1 MSFFLE
7 GRFTSDTSARF
18 VQSLE
23 EERLSPVL
31 RHQVRF
37 EPVAS
42 HRREFL
48 LFSTYTNGQRAGESA
63 QEKLPALGTRF
74 LRTGR
79 ARLSEAIGGHVSE
92 GKSYCFF

>member
-1 MSFFLE
+1 MSFFVE

-18 VQSLE
+18 TQSPD

-31 RHQVRF
+31 RYQVGV

-48 LFSTYTNGQRAGESA
+48 LFSTHTNGQRVGESA
-63 QEKLPALGTRF
+63 QR
-74 LRTGR
+74 
-79 ARLSEAIGGHVSE
+79 I
-92 GKSYCFF
+92 